1 MFNYFDKTISFYFTR
16 TVDIAPKATL
26 PESSMRHVT
35 SPTPDSEA
43 LIVIEFDMIAANSPS
58 NTNSEGPLNTA
69 NLQFNNLDII
79 GIISQNFL
87 I

>member
-1 MFNYFDKTISFYFTR
+1 MPDS
-16 TVDIAPKATL
+16 AT
-26 PESSMRHVT
+26 RHVA
-35 SPTPDSEA
+35 SPRPDSEA

-79 GIISQNFL
+79 GNMYKDLFKSKNYSYLLLQMDAYFAL
-87 I
+87 HL